1 MASPPMIIQLLLICL
16 PLMKRLFLG
25 EKDKIHRLNL
35 ELSLSPDVFR
45 FIVEES
51 QGVLPFII
59 HLSMI
64 NYVLMPFFSVSRGR
78 KYIYIEESQP
88 DKVNQTAQL
97 SSPFIRGPKCLRFSY
112 RLSGRHVGRLDVLLQ
127 VRGRQGDYLTWSKSG
142 DQGSQW
148 IMASVDIG
156 YTDECQVHTL

>member
-1 MASPPMIIQLLLICL
+1 MIIQLLLICL
-16 PLMKRLFLG
+16 PLMKRLFLD

-97 SSPFIRGPKCLRFSY
+97 SNHLFGDQNVSAFLIAC
-112 RLSGRHVGRLDVLLQ
+112 LDVMWEDWMSCFKFE
-127 VRGRQGDYLTWSKSG
+127 GDKEIT
-142 DQGSQW
+142 
-148 IMASVDIG
+148 
-156 YTDECQVHTL
+156 

>member
-88 DKVNQTAQL
+88 DKVNQIL
-97 SSPFIRGPKCLRFSY
+97 SY
-112 RLSGRHVGRLDVLLQ
+112 RVHLFGDQNVSAFLIACLDVMWEDWMSCFKFE
-127 VRGRQGDYLTWSKSG
+127 GDKEIT
-142 DQGSQW
+142 
-148 IMASVDIG
+148 
-156 YTDECQVHTL
+156 

>member
-88 DKVNQTAQL
+88 DKINQTAKL
-97 SSPFIRGPKCLRFSY
+97 SSPFIRGPKC
-112 RLSGRHVGRLDVLLQ
+112 V
-127 VRGRQGDYLTWSKSG
+127 T
-142 DQGSQW
+142 
-148 IMASVDIG
+148 
-156 YTDECQVHTL
+156 

>member
-1 MASPPMIIQLLLICL
+1 
-16 PLMKRLFLG
+16 
-25 EKDKIHRLNL
+25 
-35 ELSLSPDVFR
+35 
-45 FIVEES
+45 
-51 QGVLPFII
+51 
-59 HLSMI
+59 MI
-64 NYVLMPFFSVSRGR
+64 NYVLMPFYSVSRGR

-127 VRGRQGDYLTWSKSG
+127 VRGRQGDYLMWNKSG

-156 YTDECQVHTL
+156 YTDECQVHTLKRQEKKGDDIYSSLCRSYDFYDAENCNMHRLHLSL